1 MEISGVDH
9 ILLYCI
15 MLLLAY
21 IYDRQYRYVLSNHY
35 DHRVKQSLPVIA
47 FFLGLVFVF
56 TEGLRYGRG
65 VDQLGNY
72 GPNYLKYTTSPE
84 LCEHVEWLFV
94 LINKL
99 VYYVDFTV
107 DVLPF
112 GLIFVA
118 FAAIFWISLCIFY
131 RNYKKNT
138 SCFLILAIL
147 ATNYITEWTIRQ
159 GVSFSFILLGLY
171 FIDKLHWKSVA
182 LCFVAAFSI
191 HHGNAVAVLLL
202 LACFFFL
209 NKKPLNWKITIPLF
223 IVLEYTMQVSVFLE
237 LVNNIFSNINLTSL
251 GGNFQGYI
259 DNDSF
264 EKEAELMAEWKRG
277 AGTQLITVLF
287 YVSIFYVGYCYHY
300 RYSKDTFIYNAFVIG
315 IMIYEPFRLS
325 GSVIRL
331 FLPAISLWFVPVS
344 LALAKYKDFRV
355 NKYFKLSM
363 LIIFVYLISYYGR
376 YIFFNPEAN
385 YVWNI

>member
-1 MEISGVDH
+1 MSGVDH
-9 ILLYCI
+9 ILLYCT

-21 IYDRQYRYVLSNHY
+21 VYDRQYRYVLSYNNNDY
-35 DHRVKQSLPVIA
+35 RVKQIIPVIA
-47 FFLGLVFVF
+47 LFLGLVFVL

-65 VDQLGNY
+65 VDQVGGY
-72 GPNYLKYTTSPE
+72 GPHYLKYTTSPE
-84 LCEHVEWLFV
+84 LSEHIEWLFA

-112 GLIFVA
+112 GLIFVV
-118 FAAIFWISLCIFY
+118 FAAIFWISLWIFY
-131 RNYKKNT
+131 RRYKKNT

-171 FIDKLHWKSVA
+171 YIDKLRWKSVA
-182 LCFVAAFSI
+182 LCFFVAFSI

-223 IVLEYTMQVSVFLE
+223 IILEYTMQVSSFLE
-237 LVNNIFSNINLTSL
+237 VVDNLFSMVNLTSL

-264 EKEAELMAEWKRG
+264 EREAELMAEWNRG
-277 AGTQLITVLF
+277 TGTQLITVLF
-287 YVSIFYVGYCYHY
+287 YVSIIYVGYCYHH
-300 RYSKDTFIYNAFVIG
+300 RNSKDTFIYNAFIIA
-315 IMIYEPFRLS
+315 IMMYEPFRLS
-325 GSVIRL
+325 GSVVRL
-331 FLPAISLWFVPVS
+331 FLPTISLWFVPVS
-344 LALAKYKDFRV
+344 LALAKFKILKENIFFR
-355 NKYFKLSM
+355 LSIF
-363 LIIFVYLISYYGR
+363 IIVVYLLLYYGR
-376 YIFFNPEAN
+376 YIFLNPEAN
-385 YVWNI
+385 YVWNL

>member
-9 ILLYCI
+9 ILLYCT

-21 IYDRQYRYVLSNHY
+21 IYDRQYHYVLSNNNDY
-35 DHRVKQSLPVIA
+35 SVKQSLPVIA
-47 FFLGLVFVF
+47 FSLGFVFVL

-84 LCEHVEWLFV
+84 LSEHIEWLFA
-94 LINKL
+94 LINKI
-99 VYYVDFTV
+99 VFYMDFTIG
-107 DVLPF
+107 VLPF

-118 FAAIFWISLCIFY
+118 FAIIFWLSLWKFY
-131 RNYKKNT
+131 GNNRKTT

-159 GVSFSFILLGLY
+159 GVSFSFILLGLSY
-171 FIDKLHWKSVA
+171 IDKLRWKSVA

-191 HHGNAVAVLLL
+191 HHGNVVSVLLL

-209 NKKPLNWKITIPLF
+209 NKKPLNCKVTIPLF
-223 IVLEYTMQVSVFLE
+223 VVLEYTMQVSGFLE
-237 LVNNIFSNINLTSL
+237 LVNNIFSMFDLTSL
-251 GGNFQGYI
+251 GGNFQGYL

-264 EKEAELMAEWKRG
+264 EHEAELMAEWKRG
-277 AGTQLITVLF
+277 TGTQLITVLF

-300 RYSKDTFIYNAFVIG
+300 RNSNNTFIYNAFIIG